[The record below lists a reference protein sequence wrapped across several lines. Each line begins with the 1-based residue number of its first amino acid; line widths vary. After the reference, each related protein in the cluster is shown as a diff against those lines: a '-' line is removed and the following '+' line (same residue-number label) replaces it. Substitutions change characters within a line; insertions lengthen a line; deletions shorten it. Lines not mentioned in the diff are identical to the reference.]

1 MRLCVIG
8 AGYVGLTTGVCLAYL
23 GNHAI
28 CIDSDTEKIKL
39 LRKGIIPIQEKGLK
53 ELMKE
58 GISKGKL
65 EFSEDLGRG
74 VGRSDIIFIAVG
86 TPALPDGNADL
97 SAVKEVAAGIA
108 ANLESYRIIVIKST
122 VPAGTQRL
130 MTSIIKANLKQPTD
144 FDVVSN
150 PEFLREGNAVSDTM
164 HPDRVVIGADNMEAA
179 NKLSELYRPMNSRM
193 VITDPESAE
202 MIKYASNAFL
212 AVKISFINEI
222 ANLCERVGADVNEVA
237 LGMGL
242 DSRISAD
249 FLKAGLGYG
258 GSCFPKDTRALVRL
272 ADEYGCSLGTVK
284 SAIETNERQKL
295 RPVDKLTDC
304 IGDLK
309 DKTVGVLGLAFKPNT
324 DDIRQAPSL
333 DIIGE
338 IKRLGGKVKAYD
350 PKAIPNAKKILD
362 GIDYCKSAYRAAQ
375 DADAVILV
383 TEWDEFKGLNL
394 CRIKSLMKGT
404 VFVDGRNLYDVDTMK
419 DLGFEYYCIGRRDCG
434 RSQKMRAC
442 IKTILP

>member
-8 AGYVGLTTGVCLAYL
+8 TGYVGLTTGICLAYL
-23 GNHAI
+23 GNHVI
-28 CIDSDTEKIKL
+28 CVDSDTEKIKL
-39 LRKGIIPIQEKGLK
+39 LREGVIPIQEKGLK

-65 EFSEDLGRG
+65 EFSEDLGSG

-108 ANLESYRIIVIKST
+108 VNLEGYSIIVIKST
-122 VPAGTQRL
+122 VPAGTQKL
-130 MTSIIKANLKQPTD
+130 TSIIKNNLKQSIG

-164 HPDRVVIGADNMEAA
+164 HPDRVVIGADNKEAA
-179 NKLSELYRPMNSRM
+179 NILSELYRPMNSRM

-202 MIKYASNAFL
+202 IIKYASNAFL

-222 ANLCERVGADVNEVA
+222 ANLCEKVGADVEEVA
-237 LGMGL
+237 FGMGL
-242 DSRISAD
+242 DSRISAG

-272 ADEYGCSLGTVK
+272 ADGYGCSLGTVK
-284 SAIETNERQKL
+284 SAIEANERQKL
-295 RPVDKLTDC
+295 RPVEKLAGC
-304 IGDLK
+304 MESLK
-309 DKTVGVLGLAFKPNT
+309 DKTVGILGLAFKPDT
-324 DDIRQAPSL
+324 DDIRQAPSM
-333 DIIGE
+333 DIIEE
-338 IKRLGGKVKAYD
+338 IKRLGGRVKAYD
-350 PKAIPNAKKILD
+350 PKAIPNAKKMLD

-375 DADAVILV
+375 GADAVVLV
-383 TEWDEFKGLNL
+383 TEWDEFKGLDL
-394 CRIKSLMKGT
+394 CRLKSLMKGT
-404 VFVDGRNLYDVDTMK
+404 VFVDGRNLFDVDTMEK
-419 DLGFEYYCIGRRDCG
+419 LGFEYYCIGRRDCG
-434 RSQKMRAC
+434 R
-442 IKTILP
+442 